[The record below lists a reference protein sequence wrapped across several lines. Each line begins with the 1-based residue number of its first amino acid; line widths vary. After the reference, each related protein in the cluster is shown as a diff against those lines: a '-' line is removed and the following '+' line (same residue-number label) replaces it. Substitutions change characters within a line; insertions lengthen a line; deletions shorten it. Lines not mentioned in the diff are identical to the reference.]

1 MLDVGVS
8 PESCLAAIKELVPGD
23 SGGNTVFS
31 EAYIRGGIMG
41 SGGEIIDR

>member
-23 SGGNTVFS
+23 SGVNTVFS
-31 EAYIRGGIMG
+31 EAYIRGGITG
-41 SGGEIIDR
+41 SGVEIVDR